1 MPGALRMKIFFLGN
15 AFFGGSRQGFQIT
28 YEHFE
33 RLKLTIKFWRDL
45 HYTLKESIFIN
56 LKALFTMNHKKEL
69 PLEK

>member
-15 AFFGGSRQGFQIT
+15 AFFGGRRQGFQIT

-33 RLKLTIKFWRDL
+33 RLKLTIKFWREL

-56 LKALFTMNHKKEL
+56 L
-69 PLEK
+69 